1 MTIYMYLTQE
11 FKNRAE
17 NLIGIQNSH
26 GQHPCPFWK
35 FLHREYRP
43 FGNIFWYLDRD
54 LDWDLQ
60 RSRGA
65 AGPEE
70 EEEYALVWRAR
81 LRALSICFC
90 AFPCALFADV
100 PAASPTAF
108 SRDIVKWREEKLVSV
123 CFRFIFFC
131 FAAGFLVNRRYGKS
145 PSFVH
150 NHSCCFCFSFPLW
163 NRAWRMSC
171 GCRPVS
177 TGGALFPGSSFYFF
191 RFWVC
196 CDCDIRHLRLLEH
209 EHGCRVLMP
218 ALCGHFIELF
228 AALTRLSTRLFCVLF
243 LQSFSP
249 RQRYFLFLS
258 ISFLP
263 GRSDVFVWL
272 LRYCVS
278 SSQPGFASFSEL
290 QDYKDCCFVLVSK
303 L

>member
-123 CFRFIFFC
+123 CFRFRFFVLPLVFSSTDAMVSPLRLC
-131 FAAGFLVNRRYGKS
+131 IITLVVSVFLFPFGIVLEEWAAGVGRWVQVELSSQALLFI
-145 PSFVH
+145 SFV
-150 NHSCCFCFSFPLW
+150 
-163 NRAWRMSC
+163 
-171 GCRPVS
+171 
-177 TGGALFPGSSFYFF
+177 
-191 RFWVC
+191 
-196 CDCDIRHLRLLEH
+196 
-209 EHGCRVLMP
+209 
-218 ALCGHFIELF
+218 
-228 AALTRLSTRLFCVLF
+228 
-243 LQSFSP
+243 
-249 RQRYFLFLS
+249 
-258 ISFLP
+258 
-263 GRSDVFVWL
+263 
-272 LRYCVS
+272 
-278 SSQPGFASFSEL
+278 SES
-290 QDYKDCCFVLVSK
+290 VVIVI
-303 L
+303 

>member
-1 MTIYMYLTQE
+1 MYLTQE

-90 AFPCALFADV
+90 AFPCALFADG

-108 SRDIVKWREEKLVSV
+108 SGDIVKWGEEKLVSV
-123 CFRFIFFC
+123 CFHFFLL
-131 FAAGFLVNRRYGKS
+131 FFWPLVFSSTDAMVS
-145 PSFVH
+145 PLRLCIITLVVSV
-150 NHSCCFCFSFPLW
+150 FSFPLW
-163 NRAWRMSC
+163 NRAWKMSC
-171 GCRPVS
+171 RCRPVS
-177 TGGALFPGSSFYFF
+177 QVELSSWPLLF
-191 RFWVC
+191 
-196 CDCDIRHLRLLEH
+196 
-209 EHGCRVLMP
+209 
-218 ALCGHFIELF
+218 
-228 AALTRLSTRLFCVLF
+228 
-243 LQSFSP
+243 
-249 RQRYFLFLS
+249 
-258 ISFLP
+258 ISF
-263 GRSDVFVWL
+263 
-272 LRYCVS
+272 VS
-278 SSQPGFASFSEL
+278 
-290 QDYKDCCFVLVSK
+290 VSVVIVI
-303 L
+303 